1 MTLRLAAPGGRS
13 FVPGVRQG
21 TWSLAESDGGLS
33 EIVVQSFPFIIGRAL
48 DCHLRLPHSPELAKT
63 TSRWHCHV
71 IEEGGDLAV
80 FDGSLLPLPD
90 TGRRKASISGT
101 RVDGAVVSGS
111 TPIGRESMLGV
122 GPWTFRLRTNAPSA
136 AFDGLLKSVDGGRS
150 FKLDAAVPGSGQAF
164 ARLHGLFRR
173 IEQAEDVASGLEL
186 VIEHALESVPRATVA
201 AVIEE
206 DPGGDMKARVARHR
220 AHGPMADFRF
230 NSALM
235 RRLPKESAVILNLPP
250 KAKDTIVGERVSS
263 GLVVPLRSRHG
274 RVGFLYM
281 DNRGGTGAFSVADM
295 HVAHALATVAALQI
309 SLDRQA
315 FLAQL
320 DMNMRQYFG
329 PDVVRLLV
337 QASREGRPLGLG
349 VRACE
354 ATVMFVDIAGFSPLC
369 RDRSPEEVCEL
380 LGPYYQLVA
389 DAAHSFGGHVDKFMG
404 DGVMVV
410 FGARPLRESGVVDEN
425 HSRQAIECGR
435 RIIVQWGGGAL
446 SRWGPRVAL
455 RVGLHRGR
463 VVAGNI
469 GFVGRMEYGVIGD
482 AVNLAARMEKLARPN
497 GVALTDSVREAAGPG
512 FQFVDGG
519 FVEVHGFGRQRVWHT
534 AAG

>member
-1 MTLRLAAPGGRS
+1 MTLRIAAPGGRS
-13 FVPGVRQG
+13 FVPGAREG
-21 TWSLAESDGGLS
+21 SWALAEGGGGAA
-33 EIVVQSFPFIIGRAL
+33 EIAVEAFPFVIGRAL

-63 TSRWHCHV
+63 TSRWHCHIV
-71 IEEGGDLAV
+71 EEGGALSV
-80 FDGSLLPLPD
+80 VDGSLRPLPD
-90 TGRRKASISGT
+90 TGARKASISGT
-101 RVDGAVVSGS
+101 RVDGVAVSG
-111 TPIGRESMLGV
+111 PARIGSESALGV
-122 GPWTFRLRTNAPSA
+122 GPWIFRLRVRARGTDI
-136 AFDGLLKSVDGGRS
+136 DGLLRSADSGRS
-150 FKLDAAVPGSGQAF
+150 FKLDEAAPGAGQAF

-173 IEQAEDVASGLEL
+173 IEQAEDVAAGLEL
-186 VIEHALESVPRATVA
+186 VVEHALEGIPRAMAA

-206 DPGGDMKARVARHR
+206 EPGGAVKARVARHR
-220 AHGPMADFRF
+220 VHGTLDDFKF
-230 NSALM
+230 NPVLL
-235 RRLPKESAVILNLPP
+235 RRLPKASAVILNLPS
-250 KAKDTIVGERVSS
+250 KARDSVVGERVTS

-274 RVGFLYM
+274 RVGFLYL
-281 DNRGGTGAFSVADM
+281 DNRGGAGAFSTTDL

-320 DMNMRQYFG
+320 DMNMSQYFG

-349 VRACE
+349 VRSCD

-389 DAAHSFGGHVDKFMG
+389 DAAHSFGGHVDKFIG

-410 FGARPLRESGVVDEN
+410 FGARPLPEAGAVDEN

-435 RIIVQWGGGAL
+435 RIIARWGGGAL

-469 GFVGRMEYGVIGD
+469 GFIGRMEYGVIGD

-497 GVALTDSVREAAGPG
+497 GIAMSDSVRDSAGPG
-512 FQFVDGG
+512 FRLADGG
-519 FVEVHGFGRQRVWHT
+519 FVDVHGFGRQRVWH
-534 AAG
+534 AAA